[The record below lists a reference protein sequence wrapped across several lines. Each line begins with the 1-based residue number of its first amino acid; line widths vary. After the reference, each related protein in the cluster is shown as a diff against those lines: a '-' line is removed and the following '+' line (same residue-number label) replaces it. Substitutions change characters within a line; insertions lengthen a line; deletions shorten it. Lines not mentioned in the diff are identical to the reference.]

1 MDGPRSLIEHFSSV
15 KDPRIDRTKKHLL
28 IDIIVMTIIGSLC
41 GANDWDD
48 IVLICESKED
58 WLKGFL
64 TLEYGVPSADT
75 FKRVLSRI
83 SPEQFEASFVSWTKL
98 VAEVCSGEI
107 IAIDGKRLRRSYDN
121 SSGKSAIHMVSA
133 WAHDAKMVL
142 AQVKV
147 GDKSNEI
154 TAIPQL
160 LEVLDIAGCI
170 ITIDAMGCQTAIAQK
185 IVEKEGD
192 YLFGLKGNQGKTLE
206 AVKEHF
212 DTHPVLDESHIK
224 TTVDGDHGRIE
235 ERVYKIFSAEEILDL
250 KEWPGLKT
258 VAMVE
263 SKTEKS
269 KGEISSERRFYITS
283 LPLDVAKIARAIRG
297 HWGVENSLHWV
308 LDVQMSED
316 NSRIRAGNAPE
327 NMARIRRLTINMLKN
342 HEPRKKRTSI
352 EKKRMSCLL
361 SNEYLMKVLRG
372 GN

>member
-15 KDPRIDRTKKHLL
+15 EDPRIDRTKKHQL

-64 TLEYGVPSADT
+64 SLENGVPSSDT

-83 SPEQFEASFVSWTKL
+83 SPQQFEASFVSWTKL
-98 VAEVCSGEI
+98 VSEVCSGEI
-107 IAIDGKRLRRSYDN
+107 IAIDGKRLRRSYDS

-133 WAHDAKMVL
+133 WAHDARMVL

-154 TAIPQL
+154 TAIPEL

-170 ITIDAMGCQTAIAQK
+170 VTIDAMGCQTAIAQQ
-185 IVEKEGD
+185 IIAKEGD

-212 DTHPVLDESHIK
+212 DTHPILVESNSK
-224 TTVDGDHGRIE
+224 TTVDGGHGRIE
-235 ERVYKIFSAEEILDL
+235 ERIYKMFSAEKILDL

-263 SKTEKS
+263 SKTENA
-269 KGEISSERRFYITS
+269 KGEISSERRYYITS
-283 LPLDVAKIARAIRG
+283 LPIDAARIARAIRG
-297 HWGVENSLHWV
+297 HWGGRKLTA
-308 LDVQMSED
+308 LG
-316 NSRIRAGNAPE
+316 SRCADE
-327 NMARIRRLTINMLKN
+327 
-342 HEPRKKRTSI
+342 
-352 EKKRMSCLL
+352 
-361 SNEYLMKVLRG
+361 
-372 GN
+372 

>member
-1 MDGPRSLIEHFSSV
+1 
-15 KDPRIDRTKKHLL
+15 
-28 IDIIVMTIIGSLC
+28 
-41 GANDWDD
+41 
-48 IVLICESKED
+48 
-58 WLKGFL
+58 
-64 TLEYGVPSADT
+64 
-75 FKRVLSRI
+75 
-83 SPEQFEASFVSWTKL
+83 
-98 VAEVCSGEI
+98 
-107 IAIDGKRLRRSYDN
+107 
-121 SSGKSAIHMVSA
+121 
-133 WAHDAKMVL
+133 
-142 AQVKV
+142 
-147 GDKSNEI
+147 
-154 TAIPQL
+154 
-160 LEVLDIAGCI
+160 
-170 ITIDAMGCQTAIAQK
+170 MGCQTAIAQK

-235 ERVYKIFSAEEILDL
+235 ERVYKIFPAEEILDL

-316 NSRIRAGNAPE
+316 NSRIRAGNAAE